1 MGSLGFVEIATGAMN
16 TSKEDVKFPIKPL
29 LTYDG
34 LFNILSYLLSISIP
48 ICIFGIF
55 SNIVNILVFFKMGF
69 SSPTNISLFCL
80 AIADLLTL
88 CYALIASLG
97 NHPAFQD
104 VDLSFSMRDLTR
116 VGAHVY
122 FSSCAIG
129 SWITAVINMER
140 SVCVVFPMKVKQI
153 FTRKTTVCLVVAMVI
168 YQIASGLPRSFAVQL
183 AWSTSALTNRTI
195 VSYVVLNPELNSKT
209 AGDFP
214 VILEVFK

>member
-16 TSKEDVKFPIKPL
+16 TSKDDVKFPIKPL

-104 VDLSFSMRDLTR
+104 VDFSFSMRDLTR

-140 SVCVVFPMKVKQI
+140 SVCVVFPIKVK
-153 FTRKTTVCLVVAMVI
+153 
-168 YQIASGLPRSFAVQL
+168 
-183 AWSTSALTNRTI
+183 
-195 VSYVVLNPELNSKT
+195 VS
-209 AGDFP
+209 
-214 VILEVFK
+214 